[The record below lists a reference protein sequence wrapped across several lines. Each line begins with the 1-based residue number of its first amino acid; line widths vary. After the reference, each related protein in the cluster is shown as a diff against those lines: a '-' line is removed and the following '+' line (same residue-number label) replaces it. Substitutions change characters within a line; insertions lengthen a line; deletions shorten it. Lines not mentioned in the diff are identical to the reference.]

1 MNRLLLGRMRL
12 ASGLVLLAF
21 LTCHLLNHA
30 VLLISP
36 QAAQRAANILL
47 GPWIW
52 PGLELVLPIALLWH
66 MGNAVVVLYRRRSLR
81 LKGWEWWQLGLGLA
95 LPPLLMTHLLQT
107 AVGGELYGFQPT
119 YSSVLLGLWASSPWQ
134 AGLQA
139 LLLLTAW
146 AHGML
151 GLAHWLKTFDW
162 YPRIRTPLMILT
174 GTLPALAMAGFVSGG
189 LAILRAVADDPTLA
203 EAIPGQARID
213 PVGSAVLSD
222 AALLAQLGW
231 CGLVGAIFLI
241 RAARTRSWRLG
252 RLPVATLPDGRG
264 VPIRPG
270 ASLLESFRA
279 NGVAWASVCGGRG
292 RCTTCRLR
300 VVAGLERLEE
310 PGALEG
316 RALARIGAA
325 PGVRLACQLRPSAAL
340 AVVPL
345 LPPQAGMADGRRPG
359 GLEGQEKAVTCLFLD
374 LRGSTKLGESRLPYD
389 VLFLLNQFFAEMT
402 EAIAETRGLYAQF
415 NGDGLMALYGLSG
428 ATPAQGARDALRGAR
443 AMLDRLDRLN
453 AHLAQDLAEPLRMGI
468 GIHHGEAIV
477 GAMGPPQ
484 VQMVSAIGD
493 TVNTAARLETASKEF
508 ERPLVISEA
517 VFDAAEMAAPPDAE
531 RHSIA
536 LRGRAAPIAVYA
548 LAVAP
553 DIGR

>member
-12 ASGLVLLAF
+12 ASGLILLAF
-21 LTCHLLNHA
+21 LTTHLLNHA

-36 QAAQRAANILL
+36 QAAQLAANILL
-47 GPWIW
+47 GPWTW
-52 PGLELVLPIALLWH
+52 PGLELILPLALLWH
-66 MGNAVVVLYRRRSLR
+66 MGNALVVLYRRRSLR

-95 LPPLLMTHLLQT
+95 LPPLLVMHLLQT
-107 AVGGELYGFQPT
+107 AAGGELYGFRPT
-119 YSSVLLGLWASSPWQ
+119 YSSVLLSLWVSSPWQ

-146 AHGML
+146 THGML
-151 GLAHWLKTFDW
+151 GLTHWLKTYSW

-174 GTLPALAMAGFVSGG
+174 GTLPALAMAGFLSGG
-189 LAILRAVADDPTLA
+189 LAILRAVADDPSLGD
-203 EAIPGQARID
+203 AIPRQAGIN
-213 PVGSAVLSD
+213 PAGSAVLSD
-222 AALLAQLGW
+222 AALWGQLGW
-231 CGLVGAIFLI
+231 CALVGAIFLI
-241 RAARTRSWRLG
+241 RAARTRPWRLG
-252 RLPVATLPDGRG
+252 RLPVVTLPDGRG

-300 VVAGLERLEE
+300 VVAGLERLAE
-310 PGALEG
+310 PGALET

-359 GLEGQEKAVTCLFLD
+359 GLEGQEKPVTCLFLD

-415 NGDGLMALYGLSG
+415 NGDGLMALYGLAD

-508 ERPLVISEA
+508 EQPLVISEA
-517 VFDAAEMAAPPDAE
+517 VFKAAEMAAPQDAE

-548 LAVAP
+548 LAEAP